1 MIEENV
7 KKSEKF
13 IKDGKLNE
21 LTSNLKVN
29 INNTLREKTNF
40 DMEKFIT
47 TVKSELEKDL
57 KKNTTDKK

>member
-29 INNTLREKTNF
+29 INKTLREKTNF

-57 KKNTTDKK
+57 KKNTIDKK

>member
-57 KKNTTDKK
+57 KKNTIDKK